1 MPVPWKLCSVSSS
14 VIRQASIAVATKVDV
29 CVFVVSWHISCQVL
43 LAVPWMRKQ
52 WHPPLPNFSVQS
64 CTMCV
69 RESWPYETFLCLVCS
84 TTFFFLCS
92 ICQLYTT
99 TSVLL
104 NFVRSYVQ
112 TCIYRSC
119 LSIKAHTF
127 VAVWGKCYPQ
137 PALRFTC
144 VVYVKFIPKYLRR
157 VFCNRQC
164 LEILKTRVACAWV
177 GT

>member
-1 MPVPWKLCSVSSS
+1 MPVLWKLCSVSSS
-14 VIRQASIAVATKVDV
+14 VMRQVSIAVATKVNVV
-29 CVFVVSWHISCQVL
+29 CVFIVSWHISCQVL

-52 WHPPLPNFSVQS
+52 WHPPLPKLLSTVLYN
-64 CTMCV
+64 
-69 RESWPYETFLCLVCS
+69 VCKGIVALQNLPVS
-84 TTFFFLCS
+84 SLFHNFFFLCS
-92 ICQLYTT
+92 ICQRYTT

-127 VAVWGKCYPQ
+127 VAVWRKCYPQ

-144 VVYVKFIPKYLRR
+144 VVYVKFIPK
-157 VFCNRQC
+157 
-164 LEILKTRVACAWV
+164 
-177 GT
+177 

>member
-14 VIRQASIAVATKVDV
+14 VIRQASIAIATKVDVV
-29 CVFVVSWHISCQVL
+29 CVFVVSWHISCHVL

-52 WHPPLPNFSVQS
+52 QHPPLPKLLSTVLYDVCKWIVALPNL
-64 CTMCV
+64 
-69 RESWPYETFLCLVCS
+69 PVCS
-84 TTFFFLCS
+84 FFHNLFFLCS
-92 ICQLYTT
+92 ICQRYTT

-119 LSIKAHTF
+119 LSIKAHIF

-144 VVYVKFIPKYLRR
+144 VVYVKFIPK
-157 VFCNRQC
+157 
-164 LEILKTRVACAWV
+164 
-177 GT
+177 